1 MIAGSLC
8 WPDYCFRNRVPR
20 SASRVPVPA
29 QTEAGYALVETL
41 VAAAIV
47 VGLAAGVAQVALLTG
62 AAVRESGAQGRAL
75 FLAVQKIEQ
84 LQSLLWTVDDRLEPV
99 SDETT
104 NLAFDPPAS
113 GGQGL
118 QPTGSV
124 TGPGGDTDYLDR
136 DGRWVGAGAQPP
148 PGTAFV
154 RRWSVT
160 PVAAPG
166 GDALL
171 LQVLVVATGVRR
183 SAATLDLRPNDPGVT
198 WLAGVR
204 VRH

>member
-1 MIAGSLC
+1 MA
-8 WPDYCFRNRVPR
+8 R
-20 SASRVPVPA
+20 S
-29 QTEAGYALVETL
+29 QAGYALVETL
-41 VAAAIV
+41 VAAAVV

-62 AAVRESGAQGRAL
+62 RAVRESGAQGRAL

-84 LQSLLWTVDDRLEPV
+84 LQSLLWTVDDRLAPV
-99 SDETT
+99 SDEATS
-104 NLAFDPPAS
+104 LAVDPPVA
-113 GGQGL
+113 GGRGL
-118 QPTGSV
+118 QPSGPL
-124 TGPGGDTDYLDR
+124 TGPGGGNVDYLDR
-136 DGRWVGAGAQPP
+136 DGRWVGTGAQPP

-154 RRWSVT
+154 RRWSVS

-171 LQVLVVATGVRR
+171 LQVLVVATAVRG

-198 WLAGVR
+198 WLVTVR

>member
-1 MIAGSLC
+1 MA
-8 WPDYCFRNRVPR
+8 R
-20 SASRVPVPA
+20 S
-29 QTEAGYALVETL
+29 QAGYALVETL
-41 VAAAIV
+41 VAAAVV

-84 LQSLLWTVDDRLEPV
+84 LQSLLWTFDERLEPV
-99 SDETT
+99 SDEAT
-104 NLAFDPPAS
+104 NLALDPPAP

-118 QPTGSV
+118 QPSGPL
-124 TGPGGDTDYLDR
+124 TGPGGDVDYLDR
-136 DGRWVGAGAQPP
+136 DGRRVGSGVEPP

-160 PVAAPG
+160 PIAAPG

-171 LQVLVVATGVRR
+171 LQVLVVATGVRG
-183 SAATLDLRPNDPGVT
+183 SAATGGLRPNDPGVT

>member
-1 MIAGSLC
+1 M
-8 WPDYCFRNRVPR
+8 PR
-20 SASRVPVPA
+20 S
-29 QTEAGYALVETL
+29 QHGYALVETL
-41 VAAAIV
+41 VAAAV
-47 VGLAAGVAQVALLTG
+47 LVGLAAGVAQVALLTG

-84 LQSLLWTVDDRLEPV
+84 LQSLLWTFDERLEPV
-99 SDETT
+99 SDEATD
-104 NLAFDPPAS
+104 LALDPPAT

-118 QPTGSV
+118 QPSGPL
-124 TGPGGDTDYLDR
+124 TGPEGDVDYLDR
-136 DGRWVGAGAQPP
+136 DGRWVGTGAQPP

-171 LQVLVVATGVRR
+171 LQVLVVAAGVRG

>member
-1 MIAGSLC
+1 M
-8 WPDYCFRNRVPR
+8 PR
-20 SASRVPVPA
+20 SA
-29 QTEAGYALVETL
+29 AGYALVETL

-75 FLAVQKIEQ
+75 FLAGQKMEQ
-84 LQSLLWTVDDRLEPV
+84 LQSLLWTFDDRLEPV
-99 SDETT
+99 SDEATG
-104 NLAFDPPAS
+104 LAFDPPAT
-113 GGQGL
+113 GGRGL
-118 QPTGSV
+118 QPSGPIAGS
-124 TGPGGDTDYLDR
+124 GGGAGNVDYLDR
-136 DGRWVGAGAQPP
+136 DGRWVGTGSRPP

-171 LQVLVVATGVRR
+171 LQVAVVAASVRGP
-183 SAATLDLRPNDPGVT
+183 AAAADPRPNDPGVT